1 MAENNSFEET
11 FVELSAF
18 QELPNTKERIHEATD
33 TGLAESSKEV
43 VAKHLLSLFNQ
54 VTADMKPNE
63 EKGLQVNDS
72 THISGENH
80 AGNNGT
86 ANGPMHTDWDNIKLE
101 PFQQDA
107 DDVYF
112 VDKSEDDGY
121 FHDMGSKKKN
131 MKMQM
136 QSTQSPLQRTT
147 GNSFLKIENDMFYN
161 RDSGVDLK
169 AIASNFR
176 RGHNLSAPNNTQES
190 QVEDKSML
198 IMPRKLSF
206 SPPGAFKKQKVNNLE
221 PAKKCTPRRT
231 PSSKNVITAAQQ
243 NKNVSRTYIKTK
255 FKPSVNMKL
264 TPAEVHLS
272 LYIFQVQGDPRK
284 ITYDQRHFPSPE
296 TTWCL
301 PPSFVWDIYGGSD
314 VDKLLDMYT
323 EEWMPPSRN
332 LKYIYVPFEEMN
344 GQWFLMV
351 LCLHEE
357 LLYHF
362 DSCGLPQTMSDKHQS
377 IKKVCKVISEMV
389 HCTPYPA
396 SYYSPYY
403 EMELWDISQPQQL
416 PTSTNG
422 DNSAI
427 WVLDWMTMGDAFTA
441 NISPNLNENLVRMRI
456 ALDLVQGAHNQT
468 LNEVLGKAKAFWQ
481 HIKNSNQQ

>member
-1 MAENNSFEET
+1 MLKRQEQMEQTLQILLKKGVYNNE
-11 FVELSAF
+11 
-18 QELPNTKERIHEATD
+18 
-33 TGLAESSKEV
+33 
-43 VAKHLLSLFNQ
+43 
-54 VTADMKPNE
+54 KPNE
-63 EKGLQVNDS
+63 EKWLQINDS
-72 THISGENH
+72 NHNLGENH
-80 AGNNGT
+80 AGNNRT
-86 ANGPMHTDWDNIKLE
+86 THGPMHTDWDNIKLK
-101 PFQQDA
+101 PFQHDA

-112 VDKSEDDGY
+112 VDESEDDGY
-121 FHDMGSKKKN
+121 FHDMGSKKWN

-136 QSTQSPLQRTT
+136 QSTQTPLPRTA
-147 GNSFLKIENDMFYN
+147 GNSFLKTENDMFYN
-161 RDSGVDLK
+161 KDSGVDLK
-169 AIASNFR
+169 VFASNFR

-190 QVEDKSML
+190 QVEDKSTL

-206 SPPGAFKKQKVNNLE
+206 SPPGAYKKQK
-221 PAKKCTPRRT
+221 
-231 PSSKNVITAAQQ
+231 
-243 NKNVSRTYIKTK
+243 TYIKTK
-255 FKPSVNMKL
+255 FKPSVDMKL

-272 LYIFQVQGDPRK
+272 LYIFQVQGDPRSYVYWLGRSLMINVTCLHLK
-284 ITYDQRHFPSPE
+284 QLGAFPH
-296 TTWCL
+296 L
-301 PPSFVWDIYGGSD
+301 LWDIYRGSD
-314 VDKLLDMYT
+314 VDKLLDVYT
-323 EEWMPPSRN
+323 EEWIPPSRN

-362 DSCGLPQTMSDKHQS
+362 DSFGLPQTMSDKHQS

-403 EMELWDISQPQQL
+403 EMELWDITQPQQL

-427 WVLDWMTMGDAFTA
+427 WVLDWMTMGDAA
-441 NISPNLNENLVRMRI
+441 NISPNLNENLVKMRI
-456 ALDLVQGAHNQT
+456 TLDLVQGSHNQT
-468 LNEVLGKAKAFWQ
+468 LNEVLGKVEAFWQ

>member
-11 FVELSAF
+11 FGELNVF
-18 QELPNTKERIHEATD
+18 QELPNTNGRIHDATD
-33 TGLAESSKEV
+33 TGLAESSKEF

-54 VTADMKPNE
+54 TMLKRQEQMEHTLQILFEKGVYNNEKPNK
-63 EKGLQVNDS
+63 EKGLQINDS
-72 THISGENH
+72 THILGENH

-86 ANGPMHTDWDNIKLE
+86 TNGPMHTDWDSIKLE
-101 PFQQDA
+101 PFQQDV

-112 VDKSEDDGY
+112 VDESEDDGY

-131 MKMQM
+131 MKMRM
-136 QSTQSPLQRTT
+136 QSTQTPLQRTT
-147 GNSFLKIENDMFYN
+147 GNSFLKTENDMFYN

-169 AIASNFR
+169 VIAIHLVPLRN
-176 RGHNLSAPNNTQES
+176 
-190 QVEDKSML
+190 
-198 IMPRKLSF
+198 
-206 SPPGAFKKQKVNNLE
+206 KKVSNLE
-221 PAKKCTPRRT
+221 PAKKFTPRRT
-231 PSSKNVITAAQQ
+231 PASKNVITAAQQ
-243 NKNVSRTYIKTK
+243 NKNVAKTYIKTK
-255 FKPSVNMKL
+255 FKPFVDMKL

-272 LYIFQVQGDPRK
+272 LYIFQVQGDPRIGTSFATKGTLESLCPDKSVNHEIIRLMARK
-284 ITYDQRHFPSPE
+284 ITYDQRHLPSPK

-301 PPSFVWDIYGGSD
+301 PPSF
-314 VDKLLDMYT
+314 
-323 EEWMPPSRN
+323 
-332 LKYIYVPFEEMN
+332 
-344 GQWFLMV
+344 
-351 LCLHEE
+351 
-357 LLYHF
+357 
-362 DSCGLPQTMSDKHQS
+362 
-377 IKKVCKVISEMV
+377 VCKVISEMV

-416 PTSTNG
+416 PTSTND

-468 LNEVLGKAKAFWQ
+468 LNEVLGKA
-481 HIKNSNQQ
+481 